1 MTEYKRVLIQPGE
14 RRRSTGHKI
23 TTQIRMHN
31 YQKNTNLFRSVQN
44 VLSRLRLTDKK
55 KKALQGANVRTS
67 CISLSLSQNS
77 YRTTQTN
84 AGDIRDK
91 QKLAQNVFRPEDQ
104 Q

>member
-23 TTQIRMHN
+23 NTQIRMHN

-55 KKALQGANVRTS
+55 KGFTRSKRSHLVYFTKSQSELLQND
-67 CISLSLSQNS
+67 
-77 YRTTQTN
+77 TN
-84 AGDIRDK
+84 KRRRYKG
-91 QKLAQNVFRPEDQ
+91 
-104 Q
+104 